1 MRSLF
6 AALVVSV
13 AFMGCNTVSGMKEDT
28 HQASVYTYEKKEEY
42 QRDLSNQ
49 MRELDTKIDELKVK
63 ASKASDSTKAE
74 FNRNMES
81 LDKQKAVLAEKMD
94 AVKTSTASGWN
105 SVKAG
110 TDSAMESVKKAY
122 EKAKASLP

>member
-6 AALVVSV
+6 VTLVVAA
-13 AFMGCNTVSGMKEDT
+13 AFTGCNTVSGMKKDT
-28 HQASVYTYEKKEEY
+28 HKASVYTYEKKEEY
-42 QRDLSNQ
+42 QRDLAAQ
-49 MRELDTKIDELKVK
+49 MREMDTKIAELKVK

-81 LDKQKAVLAEKMD
+81 LEKEKAVLAEKME
-94 AVKTSTASGWN
+94 AVKTSTASSWN

>member
-6 AALVVSV
+6 VALVV
-13 AFMGCNTVSGMKEDT
+13 AAALTGCNTVSGMKEDT

-42 QRDLSNQ
+42 QRDLAAQ
-49 MRELDTKIDELKVK
+49 MRELDAKTDELKAK
-63 ASKASDSTKAE
+63 ASKASDSVKTE
-74 FNRNMES
+74 FNRNIEA
-81 LDKQKAVLAEKMD
+81 LDRQKAVLGEKMD

>member
-6 AALVVSV
+6 VTLVVAA
-13 AFMGCNTVSGMKEDT
+13 AFTGCNTVSGMKEDT

-42 QRDLSNQ
+42 QRDLSAQ
-49 MRELDTKIDELKVK
+49 MRELDTKTAELKVK

-81 LDKQKAVLAEKMD
+81 LEKEKAVLAEKME
-94 AVKTSTASGWN
+94 AVKTSTASSWN

>member
-6 AALVVSV
+6 VVLAVAAALV
-13 AFMGCNTVSGMKEDT
+13 GCNTVAGMKEDT
-28 HQASVYTYEKKEEY
+28 SQVSDYTYEKKEEY

-81 LDKQKAVLAEKMD
+81 LEKEKAVLAEKME
-94 AVKTSTASGWN
+94 AVKTSTASSWN